1 MESQVEEKK
10 RFPRATFRLA
20 ELEEEIAARSE
31 PQTERRYAQIA
42 RRDLG
47 RLYALYAQSLPT
59 FSLPEAQAIF
69 AAQSG
74 TAGRVETAHL
84 LWAEVDAYLAEHP
97 QAEVRRARL
106 VERLR
111 GLSRFECMAVIDAI
125 ERAWVGPYRV
135 EDVAGRLRAVGL
147 VRDE

>member
-59 FSLPEAQAIF
+59 FSLPEARVLF

-74 TAGRVETAHL
+74 TAGHVETAHL
-84 LWAEVDAYLAEHP
+84 LWAEVDAYLEEHP
-97 QAEVRRARL
+97 QEGVNRTAL

-111 GLSRFECMAVIDAI
+111 GLSRFECMAVIDAV
-125 ERAWVGPYRV
+125 ERVWVGPYHV
-135 EDVAGRLRAVGL
+135 QDVTARLRAVGL